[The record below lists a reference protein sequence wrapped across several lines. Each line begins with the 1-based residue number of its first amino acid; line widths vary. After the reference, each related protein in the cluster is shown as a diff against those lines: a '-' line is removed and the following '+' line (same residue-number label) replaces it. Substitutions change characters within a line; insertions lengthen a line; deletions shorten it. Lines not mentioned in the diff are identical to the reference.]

1 MVESNQQ
8 ESVKSIRDE
17 YAEQTRAEILKSA
30 RAVFAET
37 GFASSS
43 LQQIAERAG
52 VTRGALYHHF
62 KNKKDIFLAVS
73 RAMQAEMM
81 EQLGQTIPT
90 DAADHWATVSSV
102 LSAFLQKSQDD
113 EYRRI
118 VLIEGP
124 SALGWAEWRKVEE
137 EYALSF
143 IGSFVD
149 VLAKEGKIIAADR
162 DALANMILGVTIE
175 SSLALAMN
183 DGAYAA
189 EDIQKIAE
197 RMVFGLKP
205 D

>member
-1 MVESNQQ
+1 MVEANQQ
-8 ESVKSIRDE
+8 ETAKSIRDE

-30 RAVFAET
+30 RTVFTET
-37 GFASSS
+37 GFAASS

-62 KNKKDIFLAVS
+62 KNKKDIFLAVF
-73 RAMQAEMM
+73 RMMQAEMI
-81 EQLGQTIPT
+81 EQLGQSTPT
-90 DAADHWATVSSV
+90 EAPDHWATVSGV
-102 LSAFLQKSQDD
+102 LSAFLEKSQDD

-124 SALGWAEWRKVEE
+124 SALGWAEWREVEE
-137 EYALSF
+137 EYALGF

-162 DALANMILGVTIE
+162 GALANMILGITIE

-183 DGAYAA
+183 DGAYSAA
-189 EDIQKIAE
+189 DIQKIAE